1 MNILLKLLSL
11 IGLLLT
17 VVPSVLYFY
26 QNITFDMHKLLMAIG
41 TALWFLTAPF
51 WMNKA
56 TD

>member
-1 MNILLKLLSL
+1 MKNLLKLISFT
-11 IGLLLT
+11 GLLLT

-41 TALWFLTAPF
+41 TVLWFLSAPF